1 MRSARFP
8 TTRSSI
14 VEMLGSDDAP
24 ARTRAFDT
32 VVALY
37 WKPLYKSLRF
47 KGDVAPEDAEDL
59 TQSFFVSALEKS
71 ALANFDASKASFRTF
86 LRMLFERHVANEWK
100 SRSRLKRG
108 GGATKLDFDGAEE
121 ELARDASSPLN
132 PEEYFEREWARSV
145 FAAAVDRLRT
155 WAASK
160 GKETQLAIFTAYD
173 LDGDRSVSYRELA
186 QQFNVPETT
195 VTNHLA
201 AMRRQFRAILLDLV
215 AEMTASEREYRA
227 EVRALLGTEA
237 P

>member
-14 VEMLGSDDAP
+14 IEALASDDAP

-47 KGDVAPEDAEDL
+47 KSSVSAEDAEDL
-59 TQSFFVSALEKS
+59 TQSFFVAALEKET
-71 ALANFDASKASFRTF
+71 LAGFDASKAAFRTF

-108 GGATKLDFDGAEE
+108 GGTTKLDFDAAEQ
-121 ELARDASSPLN
+121 ELARDAGASLN

-145 FAAAVDRLRT
+145 FAAAVDRLQA
-155 WAASK
+155 WAEVNA
-160 GKETQLAIFTAYD
+160 KEKQLAIFTAYD
-173 LDGDRSVSYRELA
+173 LDGGVSYRELA
-186 QQFNVPETT
+186 QRFEIAETS
-195 VTNHLA
+195 VTNHLS
-201 AMRRQFRAILLDLV
+201 AMRRQFRSILLALI
-215 AEMTASEREYRA
+215 AEVTASEREYRA
-227 EVRALLGTEA
+227 EVRALLGKEPA
-237 P
+237 